1 MKDIRILIADDDKE
15 IRNLLK
21 IYLERELYMVD
32 TAING
37 DEALQLFNQ
46 NNYNLVILDLMM
58 PKVDGIEVCRK
69 LRDKTNVPILM
80 LTAKDHEVDKILGLS
95 IGADDYITKPFS
107 IHEVIARVKALMRRF
122 LVLGSDANIQKKTTL
137 TFKGLL
143 IDLNTYTV
151 HTNKEEINLTGKELE
166 LLKFFTSNPGQVFT
180 KTQLFRNVWDDNYI
194 EDDNTVMVHIRKLRK
209 KIEIDPS
216 NPKFIQTVWGIGYKF
231 VGESLKIDKILFLIS
246 LQLIIYGLLN
256 IQMDPKVK
264 ISLFITLI
272 LITMYLFF
280 SRIQFIQ
287 HRKSIDTKLSRVLK
301 GNLQARLFTS
311 NDRSLHNIVFSIN
324 ELIAELEKVR
334 IEAKRSEESRK
345 KLLSSIS
352 HDIRTPLTSIIG
364 YIDALKDEVAAS
376 EIEKQE
382 YLKILHMKSNNLK
395 HLVDE
400 IFNMAKL
407 DANEFPLKEE
417 ELDFSE
423 VTREVLIE
431 FLPELSKHNIELQIL
446 IPESTFPIMADQLS
460 LIRIIG
466 NLMKNAIYYG
476 KDGKTVGVELL
487 ETDTEYEL
495 LIWDKGPG
503 IPKHDLQNIFERMY
517 RSEQSRNSSFGG
529 SGLGLSISKALV
541 EKNGGHIWVESNPWE
556 RTTFGF
562 SIPKHNTFKK

>member
-122 LVLGSDANIQKKTTL
+122 LVLGSDANIQEKTTL

-209 KIEIDPS
+209 KIEVDPS

-231 VGESLKIDKILFLIS
+231 VGE
-246 LQLIIYGLLN
+246 QLE
-256 IQMDPKVK
+256 D
-264 ISLFITLI
+264 
-272 LITMYLFF
+272 
-280 SRIQFIQ
+280 
-287 HRKSIDTKLSRVLK
+287 
-301 GNLQARLFTS
+301 
-311 NDRSLHNIVFSIN
+311 
-324 ELIAELEKVR
+324 
-334 IEAKRSEESRK
+334 
-345 KLLSSIS
+345 
-352 HDIRTPLTSIIG
+352 
-364 YIDALKDEVAAS
+364 
-376 EIEKQE
+376 
-382 YLKILHMKSNNLK
+382 
-395 HLVDE
+395 
-400 IFNMAKL
+400 
-407 DANEFPLKEE
+407 
-417 ELDFSE
+417 
-423 VTREVLIE
+423 
-431 FLPELSKHNIELQIL
+431 
-446 IPESTFPIMADQLS
+446 
-460 LIRIIG
+460 
-466 NLMKNAIYYG
+466 
-476 KDGKTVGVELL
+476 
-487 ETDTEYEL
+487 
-495 LIWDKGPG
+495 
-503 IPKHDLQNIFERMY
+503 
-517 RSEQSRNSSFGG
+517 
-529 SGLGLSISKALV
+529 
-541 EKNGGHIWVESNPWE
+541 
-556 RTTFGF
+556 
-562 SIPKHNTFKK
+562 

>member
-194 EDDNTVMVHIRKLRK
+194 EDDNTVMVHIRKLRN
-209 KIEIDPS
+209 KIEVDPS

-231 VGESLKIDKILFLIS
+231 VGE
-246 LQLIIYGLLN
+246 QLE
-256 IQMDPKVK
+256 D
-264 ISLFITLI
+264 
-272 LITMYLFF
+272 
-280 SRIQFIQ
+280 
-287 HRKSIDTKLSRVLK
+287 
-301 GNLQARLFTS
+301 
-311 NDRSLHNIVFSIN
+311 
-324 ELIAELEKVR
+324 
-334 IEAKRSEESRK
+334 
-345 KLLSSIS
+345 
-352 HDIRTPLTSIIG
+352 
-364 YIDALKDEVAAS
+364 
-376 EIEKQE
+376 
-382 YLKILHMKSNNLK
+382 
-395 HLVDE
+395 
-400 IFNMAKL
+400 
-407 DANEFPLKEE
+407 
-417 ELDFSE
+417 
-423 VTREVLIE
+423 
-431 FLPELSKHNIELQIL
+431 
-446 IPESTFPIMADQLS
+446 
-460 LIRIIG
+460 
-466 NLMKNAIYYG
+466 
-476 KDGKTVGVELL
+476 
-487 ETDTEYEL
+487 
-495 LIWDKGPG
+495 
-503 IPKHDLQNIFERMY
+503 
-517 RSEQSRNSSFGG
+517 
-529 SGLGLSISKALV
+529 
-541 EKNGGHIWVESNPWE
+541 
-556 RTTFGF
+556 
-562 SIPKHNTFKK
+562 

>member
-122 LVLGSDANIQKKTTL
+122 LVLGSNTNIQEKTTL
-137 TFKGLL
+137 TFKGLT

-209 KIEIDPS
+209 KIEVDPS

-231 VGESLKIDKILFLIS
+231 VGE
-246 LQLIIYGLLN
+246 QLE
-256 IQMDPKVK
+256 D
-264 ISLFITLI
+264 
-272 LITMYLFF
+272 
-280 SRIQFIQ
+280 
-287 HRKSIDTKLSRVLK
+287 
-301 GNLQARLFTS
+301 
-311 NDRSLHNIVFSIN
+311 
-324 ELIAELEKVR
+324 
-334 IEAKRSEESRK
+334 
-345 KLLSSIS
+345 
-352 HDIRTPLTSIIG
+352 
-364 YIDALKDEVAAS
+364 
-376 EIEKQE
+376 
-382 YLKILHMKSNNLK
+382 
-395 HLVDE
+395 
-400 IFNMAKL
+400 
-407 DANEFPLKEE
+407 
-417 ELDFSE
+417 
-423 VTREVLIE
+423 
-431 FLPELSKHNIELQIL
+431 
-446 IPESTFPIMADQLS
+446 
-460 LIRIIG
+460 
-466 NLMKNAIYYG
+466 
-476 KDGKTVGVELL
+476 
-487 ETDTEYEL
+487 
-495 LIWDKGPG
+495 
-503 IPKHDLQNIFERMY
+503 
-517 RSEQSRNSSFGG
+517 
-529 SGLGLSISKALV
+529 
-541 EKNGGHIWVESNPWE
+541 
-556 RTTFGF
+556 
-562 SIPKHNTFKK
+562 